1 MMRRDGPFNNLVTIA
16 AIVKTTVAII
26 VKLAV
31 VVIIRD
37 RGGGGANVGFSSL

>member
-1 MMRRDGPFNNLVTIA
+1 MTRRDGPFNNLVTIA

-31 VVIIRD
+31 GIIIRD
-37 RGGGGANVGFSSL
+37 GGANVGFSLL